1 VLRPTCD
8 RAEDSVLKGG
18 DSLLGESGLMR
29 DIRSQLDRI
38 ARTASNVLI
47 TGETGTGKEVV
58 AQLIHKN
65 SSRSAKPIVCINCAA
80 IPDTLLE
87 SELFGYERGAF
98 TGAHTSQQGKLKL
111 AEGGTVFF
119 DEIGDLSL
127 FNQAKVLRVI
137 ERREIQRLGSA
148 KPLPIDFRM
157 ITATNCEPE
166 SLVAE
171 GKFRKDLFF
180 RLNVARINL
189 PPLRERRE
197 DILILANFFRET
209 FNLTFGMQT
218 AGFTPIAEAMLLSHA
233 WPGNIR
239 ELRNVVEAAFVNLEP
254 GVKAVN
260 LPVPFCQA
268 LTDCRKL
275 QGSGLSEL
283 DRILTALSETHWNK
297 SNAAAKMHWSRMT
310 LYRKMS
316 RYHIPEGSPDK

>member
-1 VLRPTCD
+1 
-8 RAEDSVLKGG
+8 
-18 DSLLGESGLMR
+18 MR

-47 TGETGTGKEVV
+47 TGETGNGKEVV

-65 SSRSAKPIVCINCAA
+65 SSRTGKPIICINCAA
-80 IPDTLLE
+80 IHDTLLE

-111 AEGGTVFF
+111 ADGGTVFF

-137 ERREIQRLGSA
+137 ETREIQRLRSA
-148 KPLPIDFRM
+148 KTLPIDFRL
-157 ITATNCEPE
+157 ITTTDCEPE

-197 DILILANFFRET
+197 DIL
-209 FNLTFGMQT
+209 
-218 AGFTPIAEAMLLSHA
+218 
-233 WPGNIR
+233 
-239 ELRNVVEAAFVNLEP
+239 
-254 GVKAVN
+254 
-260 LPVPFCQA
+260 
-268 LTDCRKL
+268 
-275 QGSGLSEL
+275 
-283 DRILTALSETHWNK
+283 
-297 SNAAAKMHWSRMT
+297 
-310 LYRKMS
+310 
-316 RYHIPEGSPDK
+316 

>member
-1 VLRPTCD
+1 MPLCDPARESPLR
-8 RAEDSVLKGG
+8 GG
-18 DSLLGESGLMR
+18 DSLLGESR
-29 DIRSQLDRI
+29 AVCDIKSQLQKI
-38 ARTASNVLI
+38 AKTDSNVLI

-65 SSRSAKPIVCINCAA
+65 SSRTGKPIICINCAA

-111 AEGGTVFF
+111 ADGGTVFF

-137 ERREIQRLGSA
+137 ESREIQRLGSA
-148 KPLPIDFRM
+148 KPLPIDFRL

-218 AGFTPIAEAMLLSHA
+218 AGFTPIAQAMLLSHA